1 MTKSSSPVDAI
12 KAAVEDVTKD
22 WAKQRKAEER
32 GRRSSNTRL
41 YHLLR
46 TREISIKDVAYEIM
60 EEAYMAASDNGQL
73 PAKPRQ
79 IMYAARPEILRRTG
93 KDHLSDAYF
102 TQTLLPDFIE
112 EYGRDD
118 WDVVWDAR
126 GTFSEPHTA
135 VTVPIGTLEVR
146 QYLGDR
152 PAFGGKGDV
161 DVADNSRFPT
171 IGPENRYGAVL
182 YIEKEGFAPLFSAV
196 QLAAR
201 FDLAIASNKG
211 MSVTATRML
220 LDRLVT
226 RGVDKIFVLHDF
238 DISGF
243 SIVGTI
249 GTDSRRYIFD
259 NEVPIIDLGLRLE
272 DVEAMGLQSEPVPP
286 SRNDWRRVS
295 QTLQQHG
302 ATPAEIAFLRARRV
316 ELNAMTSRQFID
328 FLEGK
333 FEEHGVKKVV
343 PDDEVIRRHARRVV
357 EQRLAEEAI
366 KKIRGQIA
374 QEAVEVKLPEDLRDK
389 VEAELEGHPE
399 LPWDA
404 AVAAVLSTA

>member
-60 EEAYMAASDNGQL
+60 EDAYMAASDNGQL

-102 TQTLLPDFIE
+102 TQTLLPDYIE

-126 GTFSEPHTA
+126 GTFSEPHTE

-152 PAFGGKGDV
+152 PAYGGKGDV
-161 DVADNSRFPT
+161 DNSRFPT

-182 YIEKEGFAPLFSAV
+182 YIEKEGFASLFRSV
-196 QLAAR
+196 QLAER

-226 RGVDKIFVLHDF
+226 RGVGRIFVLHDF

-272 DVEAMGLQSEPVPP
+272 DVEAMGLQTEPVPP

-295 QTLQQHG
+295 QTLRQHG
-302 ATPAEIAFLRARRV
+302 ATPAEITFLRARRV
-316 ELNAMTSRQFID
+316 ELNAMKSRQLID

-333 FEEHGVKKVV
+333 FEEHSVKKVV
-343 PDDEVIRRHARRVV
+343 PDNEVIRRHARRVV
-357 EQRLAEEAI
+357 EHRLTEEAI
-366 KKIRGQIA
+366 KKIRRQIA
-374 QEAVEVKLPEDLRDK
+374 KEASETPLPEDLRAR
-389 VEAELEGHPE
+389 VEATLVSSPE

-404 AVAAVLSTA
+404 AVAAVLSA